1 MADVTDPGRP
11 AVGSGS
17 HGLLEALGAK
27 YPPAV
32 TAVVLEKFNKN
43 TFWHPLKY
51 AFDITGF
58 FLVRTSRY
66 L

>member
-1 MADVTDPGRP
+1 MDQQGVADVTDPGRP

-43 TFWHPLKY
+43 TFWHPL
-51 AFDITGF
+51 
-58 FLVRTSRY
+58 
-66 L
+66 